1 MDELKSTISKNL
13 VELRTKAH
21 LTQLQLAEILN
32 YSDKAV
38 SKWERGEAIPDIRV
52 LLQLSELY
60 GISIDNLVKGTEV
73 AQTVKPKH
81 RIISKRTFIAVLS
94 AVLVWFVATGVF
106 AILYAIPSIAKYA
119 WLAFIVAPL
128 PTGIVLTVFAVLWGN
143 RVTKALS
150 SSLIVWSCAVIVHIY
165 VKIFVP
171 DYHQIFVLY
180 IVAAVFEILI
190 ILWFIYR
197 WFISKKK

>member
-1 MDELKSTISKNL
+1 MDELKSNIAKNL

-60 GISIDNLVKGTEV
+60 GISVDNLVKGTEV
-73 AQTVKPKH
+73 AAEAKPK
-81 RIISKRTFIAVLS
+81 RRLISKRAFISALS
-94 AVLVWFVATGVF
+94 VILVWFVVTGIFAT
-106 AILYAIPSIAKYA
+106 LYFITPIADYA
-119 WLAFIVAPL
+119 WLVFIVAPL
-128 PTGIVLTVFAVLWGN
+128 PTGIVLTVLSVLWGN
-143 RVTKALS
+143 RITKAAS
-150 SSLIVWSCAVIVHIY
+150 SSLIVWSCAVIVH
-165 VKIFVP
+165 VFVNQFAS
-171 DYHQIFVLY
+171 DYYQIFVLY

>member
-1 MDELKSTISKNL
+1 MDELKSIISKNL
-13 VELRTKAH
+13 VELRTKAR
-21 LTQLQLAEILN
+21 LTQLQLAEMLN

-52 LLQLSELY
+52 LIQLSELY

-73 AQTVKPKH
+73 AQSVKSK
-81 RIISKRTFIAVLS
+81 RRTISKRVFIAVLS
-94 AVLVWFVATGVF
+94 AMFVWFVATGVF
-106 AILYAIPSIAKYA
+106 AILYFIPSIANYA
-119 WLAFIVAPL
+119 WLSFIVAPL
-128 PTGIVLTVFAVLWGN
+128 PMGIVLTVLSALWGN
-143 RVTKALS
+143 RITTALS

-190 ILWFIYR
+190 VLWFTYR
-197 WFISKKK
+197 WFISRKR